1 MCACLSTCLH
11 VCLSVDADVY
21 DFVFGTGRYF
31 DGWEQPLRYEMKF
44 RTTIPCNFRLHRYP
58 FGSHT
63 CPGTFYVL
71 NGGQLQSMV
80 FRSAQASRHVNYTGK
95 HDLREYKLLR
105 ITYDHDDKFIVL
117 RLHLKS
123 LYDYHLMNSFLP
135 SAIVFMISLTTLFF
149 PVRDFNERIMV
160 SLTVLVVLAAL
171 FTQASSA
178 SVKTPYFKLL
188 DVWYTALVAL
198 CFFVVVVNAV
208 IHHIINRK
216 DFTAPVAAPKFLIA
230 PYPRQEEKNMKLAL
244 KFNYYAIIT
253 MISMFLVLV
262 FTYVMVG
269 ADIV

>member
-1 MCACLSTCLH
+1 MSPAGQ
-11 VCLSVDADVY
+11 
-21 DFVFGTGRYF
+21 FFE
-31 DGWEQPLRYEMKF
+31 GWEQPLRYEMMF

-58 FGSHT
+58 FGSHK

-71 NGGQLQSMV
+71 NGGQPSMV
-80 FRSAQASRHVNYTGK
+80 FRSAQATHTVNYTGN

-105 ITYDHDDKFIVL
+105 ITYNHDDSKIL
-117 RLHLKS
+117 LLLHLKS

-135 SAIVFMISLTTLFF
+135 SAMVFMISLTTLFF
-149 PVRDFNERIMV
+149 PVSDFNERIMV
-160 SLTVLVVLAAL
+160 SLTVMVVLAAL

-208 IHHIINRK
+208 IHSIISRT
-216 DFTAPVAAPKFLIA
+216 DTPTAVGPKLLMT
-230 PYPRQEEKNMKLAL
+230 PYHRQEEKNRKLAL

-253 MISMFLVLV
+253 MVSVFLILV
-262 FTYVMVG
+262 FTYVLVG
-269 ADIV
+269 ADVV